1 MARSSATPT
10 GVQADDRDGNGSEPR
25 SLEQLLLAGLG
36 WLSLGVEAADGLADD
51 LAHRVGVEREEM
63 RAAVHDTITS
73 WKAEAD
79 RVGLKRGETSDRLI
93 ARLGLVRRD
102 ELDDLQLRL
111 AQLEHRLRLVERPPA
126 GDA

>member
-1 MARSSATPT
+1 
-10 GVQADDRDGNGSEPR
+10 VQADDRDGNGSEPR